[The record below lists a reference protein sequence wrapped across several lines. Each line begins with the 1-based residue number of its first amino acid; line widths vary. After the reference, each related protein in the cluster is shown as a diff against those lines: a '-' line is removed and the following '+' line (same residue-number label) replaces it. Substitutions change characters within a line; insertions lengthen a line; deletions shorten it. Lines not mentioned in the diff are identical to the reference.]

1 MRQHDT
7 PQAALARVKAAWST
21 RRACRLFAIAAG
33 LRIEQVLALLD
44 AGQVSREDAL
54 RLALEAEA
62 TALCHA
68 PLQRLRDAPGTVS
81 LPAARPRWSTS
92 TAA

>member
-1 MRQHDT
+1 MQQHDT
-7 PQAALARVKAAWST
+7 PQAVLARVKLAWST
-21 RRACRLFAIAAG
+21 RRSCGIMASAAD
-33 LRIEQVLALLD
+33 LRIGQLLALLD

-68 PLQRLRDAPGTVS
+68 PLQRLRNCPGRIS
-81 LPAARPRWSTS
+81 L
-92 TAA
+92 